1 MVMRS
6 PSISPAPPRAEVAA
20 VPDAAAMAERLRLSA
35 TRLARRLR
43 QEASTGLTPSQL
55 SALAQIDHHGA
66 LTLGALAE
74 RERVA
79 PPTIT
84 RVVTKLEA
92 EGLVSRQPSVEDRR
106 VVKVVVTESGADL
119 LARTRRRKDAWLAA
133 RLADLDAPDRARL
146 AAALDVLDALTT
158 EDDPVAAEAISRDR
172 RR

>member
-1 MVMRS
+1 M
-6 PSISPAPPRAEVAA
+6 PAPSVSARPSSAA
-20 VPDAAAMAERLRLSA
+20 TPIPDATAMAESLRLSA

-55 SALAQIDHHGA
+55 SALAQIDHHGP
-66 LTLGALAE
+66 LTLGALAD

-92 EGLVSRQPSVEDRR
+92 EGLVSRQPSREDRR
-106 VVKVVVTESGADL
+106 AVNVVVTPAGADL

-133 RLADLDAPDRARL
+133 RLAELDEVDRDRL
-146 AAALDVLDALTT
+146 AAALDVLEALTSEGAT
-158 EDDPVAAEAISRDR
+158 TAPAPTGTRGR
-172 RR
+172 RS